1 MNKLTQRAAVYNATK
16 QVFEDA
22 GHDFEDGMNVDAV
35 ISDNM
40 RKSIIDIVCAGF
52 SKGEVELKDTP
63 SNREKLANPTKLRG
77 YVGGLVSNWFRKD
90 ERLNGDTKY
99 QIKNP
104 GSRAGSTDP
113 QLKALRA
120 LATQFKGTP
129 KATIIEAQIK
139 SRQETIA
146 KEKAS
151 KVVVDISALPP
162 ELVEQ
167 LGLGKSE

>member
-1 MNKLTQRAAVYNATK
+1 M
-16 QVFEDA
+16 FDDA

-99 QIKNP
+99 AIKNP

-120 LATQFKGTP
+120 LAVQFKGTP
-129 KATIIEAQIK
+129 KETIIKSQIEA
-139 SRQETIA
+139 RQSAIA

-151 KVVVDISALPP
+151 KVVVDISALSA